1 MHYMVFVFA
10 LGVAIAFAFG
20 ERAAR
25 FFVGGLLALTA
36 LGILTFCMTVAID
49 LVSLPMP
56 ATQVIRY
63 GR

>member
-1 MHYMVFVFA
+1 MHFLVFAFA

-25 FFVGGLLALTA
+25 FFVGSLLALAA

-49 LVSLPMP
+49 LVSLPEP
-56 ATQVIRY
+56 SVVKVHY